1 MEIVRSILYTS
12 LSGGQGKV
20 GEETVVEF
28 NSSAMLQ
35 TYNKAH
41 RCGRKYLVSPLGQYL
56 LPMSLL
62 PAISIN
68 GIWTQFVRIL
78 VCTFRSEGPP
88 IIFFFLFSFFS
99 FIRSFSSFNVIAT
112 PLSRFVSRIK
122 TFVKSRSI
130 RESDSYVFDEEIIIY
145 SNKLQLE
152 RTSPFLPPLSFFIEF
167 LKQTRDRRNMRIVKS
182 S

>member
-1 MEIVRSILYTS
+1 MDREKLGRKRSPSLTVVQCYKLTIRRIVVDVNILYL
-12 LSGGQGKV
+12 LSVNTYSPCLCSRLFPSMESGH
-20 GEETVVEF
+20 
-28 NSSAMLQ
+28 NSYVFL
-35 TYNKAH
+35 
-41 RCGRKYLVSPLGQYL
+41 
-56 LPMSLL
+56 
-62 PAISIN
+62 
-68 GIWTQFVRIL
+68 
-78 VCTFRSEGPP
+78 CTFRSEGPP

-99 FIRSFSSFNVIAT
+99 FIRSFFSFNVIAT